1 MGRSYAQ
8 GCQVVGF
15 YVVLGDFSSGYLKK
29 TSLFEANKQN

>member
-1 MGRSYAQ
+1 MGRAYAQ

-29 TSLFEANKQN
+29 NFFI